1 MYDWLYNFILI
12 SEIYAK
18 YVNILWDTFT
28 FKTDSRSQNKL
39 NIDWDLFK
47 LNHKRLINNIWYF
60 TNFCV
65 KIDFQRS
72 AHLLF
77 HFIMIV

>member
-39 NIDWDLFK
+39 NIDWDLF
-47 LNHKRLINNIWYF
+47 
-60 TNFCV
+60 V
-65 KIDFQRS
+65 KSQAIDK
-72 AHLLF
+72 
-77 HFIMIV
+77 

>member
-18 YVNILWDTFT
+18 YVNILWDTFI

-39 NIDWDLFK
+39 NID
-47 LNHKRLINNIWYF
+47 
-60 TNFCV
+60 
-65 KIDFQRS
+65 
-72 AHLLF
+72 
-77 HFIMIV
+77 